1 MSSYLLNGWFPAIS
15 DWMMILKPDSW
26 TEMEIP
32 EDSPMSNCLSAPGS
46 RDFCFFFELV
56 LIAMIFPSTP

>member
-1 MSSYLLNGWFPAIS
+1 MSSDLLNGWFPAIS
-15 DWMMILKPDSW
+15 DWMAILNPKSW
-26 TEMEIP
+26 TEMVIP

-56 LIAMIFPSTP
+56 SIATIFPGTL